1 MKKEAKQNEREGENE
16 ERFIFP
22 SVRIFA
28 PLGALW
34 TFGCI
39 DRPSSHP
46 PRPPTTPA
54 YTSTSRRL
62 LLSSTSTSRHSG
74 SSFRLLQPRDGNRP
88 SLFPLQLYAPLLFG
102 HGIFQHGWDIFI
114 LRIIHPS
121 LFDSISFFLGGGFLF
136 FSSFICLF
144 VEIGFLY
151 FAIFARETRS
161 SKRVRKWS
169 KFDKVSPARTT
180 RFYPPLGKFEFP
192 AMNLII
198 EFGQISQK
206 NIFTKISRGM
216 KMVSKLVDQGSP
228 FQPFPESESLF
239 SSQRFLFPA
248 SWRSK
253 RVLELP
259 FPPFNRERTK
269 FPFLTN
275 TSLR

>member
-1 MKKEAKQNEREGENE
+1 MSPPFLDIDLSTFRLEFQT
-16 ERFIFP
+16 P
-22 SVRIFA
+22 SA
-28 PLGALW
+28 TGW
-34 TFGCI
+34 E
-39 DRPSSHP
+39 SSLP
-46 PRPPTTPA
+46 
-54 YTSTSRRL
+54 
-62 LLSSTSTSRHSG
+62 LSSPVIRSSFVWTRDIPTWMGYIYSSNNTPF
-74 SSFRLLQPRDGNRP
+74 SFRLD
-88 SLFPLQLYAPLLFG
+88 
-102 HGIFQHGWDIFI
+102 
-114 LRIIHPS
+114 
-121 LFDSISFFLGGGFLF
+121 FFFFWGGFLF

-239 SSQRFLFPA
+239 SSQKFLFPA